1 MKRFTLW
8 CAAMALPLLA
18 ACSFSLIPQSD
29 FTETRTFD
37 LASPEPLGELPFIV
51 DVDAFSSECAGRFKM
66 AFREAANQI
75 TVDEYNR
82 WSMPPG
88 AMLTKYLGARFAA
101 QTGNQSRAGKPVF
114 ELDGSVLNCE
124 LDKTKKQVDP
134 MVHFFIVE
142 HGNDAFRITG
152 TENYSIPVDD
162 TSAEAFGAGMSKAA
176 AQFADHV
183 VSILTN
189 ELKIRAAETKNAPE
203 KK

>member
-37 LASPEPLGELPFIV
+37 LAAPEALGELPFIV

-66 AFREAANQI
+66 AFREDANRI
-75 TVDEYNR
+75 VVDEFNR

-101 QTGNQSRAGKPVF
+101 QSGNHERDGKPVF

-124 LDKTKKQVDP
+124 LDKTKKQVDL
-134 MVHFFIVE
+134 MVHFFIIE

-152 TENYSIPVDD
+152 TEDYAIPVDD
-162 TSAEAFGAGMSKAA
+162 TSAEAFGDGLGKAA
-176 AQFADHV
+176 AEFAGHV

-189 ELKIRAAETKNAPE
+189 ELKMRASETKGEPE